1 MKGSESVGG
10 YGEHS
15 ARTEM
20 RRSLPRNELEIRALG
35 VRSAEVLT
43 KVAQGD
49 EIKESDSDILDDCE
63 RYLTTAREELRNPGS
78 QSSLSFAGLDL
89 AISIISSKET
99 SATLYSESLD
109 EYIQKVGPYVSFVV
123 NGKIR

>member
-1 MKGSESVGG
+1 
-10 YGEHS
+10 
-15 ARTEM
+15 M